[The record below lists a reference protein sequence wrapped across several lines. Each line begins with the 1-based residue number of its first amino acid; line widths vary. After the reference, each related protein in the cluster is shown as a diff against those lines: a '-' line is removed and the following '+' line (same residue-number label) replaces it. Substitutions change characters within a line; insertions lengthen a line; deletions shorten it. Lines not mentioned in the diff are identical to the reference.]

1 MFLDDVLSSFIQGED
16 DYLGLDHVDRTRTL
30 RNGVGDLFLKWKVP
44 KEKEIMLSREHV
56 SNKAMSVADDEAE
69 TLSI

>member
-30 RNGVGDLFLKWKVP
+30 RNGVGDLFLK
-44 KEKEIMLSREHV
+44 
-56 SNKAMSVADDEAE
+56 
-69 TLSI
+69 